1 MRPGELWALDTSY
14 EHSVRNRSDQVR
26 VHLVVDV
33 VANDWV
39 WSLLPKKGVAYYR
52 HLAGFWTVACWMG
65 LKKLRADRRF
75 LARNLRGLARRVL
88 EGEGYDVLEAS
99 TAEEALA
106 LADEAERRIDLLLTD
121 YRLPEMRGPEL
132 ARRLTERRPD
142 LITIYMSGYG
152 EEALE
157 GEELV
162 P

>member
-1 MRPGELWALDTSY
+1 VAAA
-14 EHSVRNRSDQVR
+14 R
-26 VHLVVDV
+26 VILLVDDAFAV
-33 VANDWV
+33 
-39 WSLLPKKGVAYYR
+39 
-52 HLAGFWTVACWMG
+52 
-65 LKKLRADRRF
+65 
-75 LARNLRGLARRVL
+75 RGLARRVL

-106 LADEAERRIDLLLTD
+106 LADEAERQIDLLLTD

-162 P
+162 PGSTFIQKPFSPVELGMRVRTLLESNGG